1 MISDPLSVT
10 ENYPL
15 RQSNYLILHIPC
27 VQSQILPTGPS
38 IAKLSDYLLLIAVS
52 RQTGGTDIWLE
63 EWPHFF
69 FFHCFGCLLLTAA
82 LWLFPVPE
90 KCCKIWRSQ
99 GKKKFANS
107 SFRWQKHCYS
117 QHFKVFLCQA
127 AELRSSEVIKIV
139 LDKAR
144 ENVLGKILCWPWD
157 RLNDLIG
164 LLMQWQ

>member
-63 EWPHFF
+63 EWLHFF
-69 FFHCFGCLLLTAA
+69 FLPLLRLLTANCST
-82 LWLFPVPE
+82 LVPE

-127 AELRSSEVIKIV
+127 AELRSGEVIKIV

>member
-63 EWPHFF
+63 EWLHFF
-69 FFHCFGCLLLTAA
+69 FSSTA
-82 LWLFPVPE
+82 L
-90 KCCKIWRSQ
+90 
-99 GKKKFANS
+99 
-107 SFRWQKHCYS
+107 
-117 QHFKVFLCQA
+117 A
-127 AELRSSEVIKIV
+127 AY
-139 LDKAR
+139 
-144 ENVLGKILCWPWD
+144 C
-157 RLNDLIG
+157 
-164 LLMQWQ
+164 